1 MYRGLTIVQEVICY
15 QLKKVNNKHTL
26 NIMGFGSP
34 TVQGRQGI
42 ALQEAYDL
50 TGNNFY
56 NPYWGYQTQ
65 SDGTEKENARN
76 RDNHKPYITL
86 GITGKFRKAKYSI

>member
-1 MYRGLTIVQEVICY
+1 MFLELTIVLEVVLSIE
-15 QLKKVNNKHTL
+15 KKVNSKHTF

-42 ALQEAYDL
+42 SLQEAYDL
-50 TGNNFY
+50 TGENFY

-65 SDGTEKENARN
+65 SDGTKKKEMQEIET
-76 RDNHKPYITL
+76 ITSL
-86 GITGKFRKAKYSI
+86 ISL

>member
-1 MYRGLTIVQEVICY
+1 MFLELTIVLEVTFY
-15 QLKKVNNKHTL
+15 QLRKKSIVNIL
-26 NIMGFGSP
+26 SNIMGFGSP

-50 TGNNFY
+50 TGENFY

-65 SDGTEKENARN
+65 RME
-76 RDNHKPYITL
+76 L
-86 GITGKFRKAKYSI
+86 RKKKCKK